1 MEALNLHHLRYFWF
15 AAREGG
21 LTPAAK
27 LLGITHSTLSTQI
40 HALEESLG
48 VPLFERVGRKL
59 ELTEAGQIAFRYAE
73 EMFDLGR
80 ELVDE
85 LKRNRPS
92 GGARVSV
99 GLVDAVPR
107 YLVRELLAPV
117 LSEDPPRRIACVTDS
132 FEALVGR
139 LAQGELDIIVSD
151 EPLPAGSSVRAF
163 SHELGGSGVSFL
175 GAPRFAAKTKGA
187 SAAQVAVTVPLILPP
202 HGTVLRRSLETWFR
216 SENVSP
222 LVIAE
227 VGDLALVK
235 VLAADGVGACVVPSA
250 VERSVTERYGLRLLA
265 RTTEVT
271 ERFWILSPERRV
283 RDHATLTILEH
294 ARTDL
299 FTSA

>member
-48 VPLFERVGRKL
+48 VSLFERVGRKL
-59 ELTEAGQIAFRYAE
+59 ELTDAGQVAFRYAE

-92 GGARVSV
+92 GGARVNV
-99 GLVDAVPR
+99 GLVDSVPR

-117 LSEDPPRRIACVTDS
+117 LAEDPPRRVSCVTDS
-132 FEALVGR
+132 FDGLVGR
-139 LAQGELDIIVSD
+139 LAQGELDVIVTD

-175 GAPRFAAKTKGA
+175 GAPRLAAKVKGA
-187 SAAQVAVTVPLILPP
+187 DASKVVATIPLIMPP

-216 SENVSP
+216 AENLAP
-222 LVIAE
+222 FVIAE

-235 VLAADGVGACVVPSA
+235 VLAADGIGACVVPTA
-250 VERSVTERYGLRLLA
+250 VELPVMERYGLRLLA
-265 RTTEVT
+265 HTTSVT
-271 ERFWILSPERRV
+271 ERFWILSAERRV

-294 ARTDL
+294 ARADL
-299 FTSA
+299 FKSR